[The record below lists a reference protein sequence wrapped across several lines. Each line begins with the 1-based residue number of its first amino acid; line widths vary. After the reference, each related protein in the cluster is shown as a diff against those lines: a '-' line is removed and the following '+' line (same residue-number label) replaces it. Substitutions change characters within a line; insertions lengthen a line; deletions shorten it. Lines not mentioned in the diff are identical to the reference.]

1 LLVYILAYIQRAI
14 VRQAVSVSHFAYQMQ
29 LKHLA
34 CKLHYLQRLLPFAT
48 YTSVHCLASAQGFI
62 TSLIANPFDPA
73 LNKVFLVVFNALGI
87 MPAIYSQLLLP
98 GSVNQKPLPAAPFV
112 FGSIAGGFFLL
123 GPYLAFR
130 QYRPR
135 VDESA
140 LGLVGRFS
148 NSRINGLLTVVL
160 TLGLGAFAVSS
171 NALSDWSEYV
181 QLFSTQTLVHVSSVD
196 AVILQAALWEPLRE
210 DMQRRGWYTDGSGS
224 ENAKLAAICAVPLL
238 GPALYLAARPALLP
252 FDSSEQ

>member
-1 LLVYILAYIQRAI
+1 
-14 VRQAVSVSHFAYQMQ
+14 
-29 LKHLA
+29 
-34 CKLHYLQRLLPFAT
+34 
-48 YTSVHCLASAQGFI
+48 
-62 TSLIANPFDPA
+62 
-73 LNKVFLVVFNALGI
+73 

-160 TLGLGAFAVSS
+160 TLGLGAFAMSS
-171 NALSDWSEYV
+171 NALSDWSDYV
-181 QLFSTQTLVHVSSVD
+181 HLFSTQTLVHVSSVD
-196 AVILQAALWEPLRE
+196 AVILQASLWEPLRE

-252 FDSSEQ
+252 FDSNEQ